1 MSEEK
6 KHTIVIPPKV
16 EYTKGLHC
24 PVDPPCE
31 FMDISFTK
39 EGETKPFRVGK
50 IIQRRC
56 PEIAAFMFRPNRL
69 NSATGSREPPL
80 QAGDKINVVVTLYK
94 SGDADKRTL
103 SEPYQSEEKIVE
115 VT

>member
-6 KHTIVIPPKV
+6 KHTILIPDKV
-16 EYTKGLHC
+16 EYTKALFC

-39 EGETKPFRVGK
+39 EGEDKPFRVGQ

-69 NSATGSREPPL
+69 NVATGARDPPL
-80 QAGDKINVVVTLYK
+80 QAGDKIKVVITLYK
-94 SGDADKRTL
+94 SGDANERTL
-103 SEPYQSEEKIVE
+103 SDPYQSEEKIVE